1 MLRSSE
7 QTLRSR
13 VEALGL
19 EALEQY
25 PDCISFTFSRA
36 FIMRH
41 QVPITKRMRAIRS
54 YKQRAEDCGSEEI
67 MSKAY
72 GVPIVA
78 AVLTVAV
85 SGSSVALTQNKL
97 STVDGVQ
104 VVCTGVGSS
113 KSNSRWT
120 SMPVKLVFANRRGQ
134 FTAGEN
140 VVVRQGRRFILQTSC
155 DAPWLLLRPATLHD

>member
-1 MLRSSE
+1 
-7 QTLRSR
+7 
-13 VEALGL
+13 
-19 EALEQY
+19 
-25 PDCISFTFSRA
+25 
-36 FIMRH
+36 
-41 QVPITKRMRAIRS
+41 
-54 YKQRAEDCGSEEI
+54 